1 MIRRRPVTVV
11 SLEQHPNLTEI
22 LGVLA
27 QLPHI
32 SDGDLPRLAAA
43 WRNTVYLAEAR
54 GRALEADCPLVLEVL
69 AAFEA
74 LQALFADDL
83 AGHDEFVTVDPAVT
97 TLALKAVRDAVAA
110 AYARPVLSRGE
121 HFALMRA
128 WRSVYPTQNLDEPDF
143 GPRSAEVKA
152 LLTAMP
158 MLATRCHDPR
168 AAAVF
173 ERLLQV
179 AWTMDE
185 DMRATARQETW
196 RAAVLTSRRRVWALV
211 RRSGVLALG
220 AHCPACGPA
229 PDSSDTERVLGLCL
243 DAACALLVADTVSDT
258 LTEVLTLP
266 VASLVP
272 TQRAGGAP

>member
-1 MIRRRPVTVV
+1 MIRRRPGSIG

-32 SDGDLPRLAAA
+32 GDADIPRLAAG
-43 WRNTVYLAEAR
+43 WRNTVYVAEAR
-54 GRALEADCPLVLEVL
+54 GRALEPESPLVLEVL

-74 LQALFADDL
+74 VQALFADDL
-83 AGHDEFVTVDPAVT
+83 AGDEEFVTVDPKVT
-97 TLALKAVRDAVAA
+97 SVALKAVRDAIAA
-110 AYARPVLSRGE
+110 AYARPVLTRGE
-121 HFALMRA
+121 HLALMRA
-128 WRSVYPTQNLDEPDF
+128 WRGVYPTQNLEEPDL
-143 GPRSAEVKA
+143 GPRAAEVKA

-158 MLATRCHDPR
+158 MLAGRCHDDH

-173 ERLLQV
+173 NRLLQV

-185 DMRATARQETW
+185 EVRSTARAETW

-211 RRSGVLALG
+211 RRSGTLALQSR
-220 AHCPACGPA
+220 CPDCRVH
-229 PDSSDTERVLGLCL
+229 PDEADTARVLSLCL
-243 DAACALLVADTVSDT
+243 DAACALVVADAVSDT

-266 VASLVP
+266 VAGLVP
-272 TQRAGGAP
+272 AQRSAEGA